1 MSLKDFKIIILVVF
15 IYHLVANRL
24 GIPSMSIGEVVY
36 KYNIYNNDIHF
47 KNSFGSNI
55 LEIFRSKI
63 CIKEFYLF
71 WVASIRMACLVPGR
85 SLGLEGCRC

>member
-1 MSLKDFKIIILVVF
+1 MSLKDFQIIILAVF
-15 IYHLVANRL
+15 IYLMVANRL

-55 LEIFRSKI
+55 L
-63 CIKEFYLF
+63 
-71 WVASIRMACLVPGR
+71 
-85 SLGLEGCRC
+85 